1 MAPAPKTAVKI
12 VFGAMT
18 LGKKGAEQVRVHSL
32 EEAGAILDVFQKY
45 GHDEID
51 TAIVYGGGSSEEVL
65 GQLHWQDRGIIMD
78 TKFSPRTDLGQGP
91 GVNTTHSPENLRT
104 ALGRSLKS
112 LQTDKID
119 MWYLHAPDRSTPFE
133 VTMREV
139 NNLYNQGHFKRFG
152 ISNFMAWEVAQICEV
167 CDRNGWIKPTAY
179 QGVYNAL
186 HRAVEPELFPCLR
199 HYGISF
205 YEFNPLAGGYLT
217 DRYSRNMMDQE
228 IEEGSRF
235 DPNRR
240 QGQNYRRRYWND
252 AYFDAL
258 DILRPVAKKYNLSE
272 AECALRWMTNHSLLK
287 KEFGDAI
294 IIGASSAKQLEEN
307 LANLE
312 KGPLPDEVLKAFDD
326 GWARVK
332 GICGNYFH

>member
-1 MAPAPKTAVKI
+1 MAQSPKTAVKI

-18 LGKKGAEQVRVHSL
+18 LGKKGAEQVRVHDIG
-32 EEAGAILDVFQKY
+32 EATAILDTFQKY

-51 TAIVYGGGSSEEVL
+51 TAIVYGGGSSEKIL
-65 GQLHWQDRGIIMD
+65 GELHWQDRGIVLD
-78 TKFSPRTDLGQGP
+78 TKFSPRTDLGL
-91 GVNTTHSPENLRT
+91 GVPATHSPEHLRE
-104 ALGRSLKS
+104 ALKQSLKS

-119 MWYLHAPDRSTPFE
+119 MWYLHAPDRSTPYE
-133 VTMREV
+133 VTLREV
-139 NNLYNQGHFKRFG
+139 NNLYKQGYFKRFG
-152 ISNFMAWEVAQICEV
+152 ISNYAAWEVAQIVEI
-167 CDRNGWIKPTAY
+167 CDKNGWIKPTAY

-217 DRYSRNMMDQE
+217 DRYTRDQSQV
-228 IEEGSRF
+228 EEGSRF

-240 QGQNYRRRYWND
+240 QGQNYRQRYWND

-258 DILRPVAKKYNLSE
+258 DILRPVVRKHGISE
-272 AECALRWMTNHSLLK
+272 AEAALRWVTNHSQLK
-287 KEFGDAI
+287 REFGDAI
-294 IIGASSAKQLEEN
+294 IIGASSAKQLDEN
-307 LANLE
+307 LTNLE
-312 KGPLPDEVLKAFDD
+312 KGPLPDDVLKAFDE

-332 GICGNYFH
+332 GICASYFH